1 LHSFATFDASLQA
14 LARLLVTCLQE
25 PTHTIK
31 CRNSCLFCLLC
42 RIWLSHANS
51 PLVRQQV
58 IDQCV
63 SDVAAGDVD
72 PDGDDDDAAAARAD
86 TDITM
91 SAISQEVW

>member
-1 LHSFATFDASLQA
+1 M
-14 LARLLVTCLQE
+14 
-25 PTHTIK
+25 
-31 CRNSCLFCLLC
+31 
-42 RIWLSHANS
+42 
-51 PLVRQQV
+51 RQQV